1 MVANELNLNEDDYV
15 VTFQSRFGTQVWL
28 QPYTDEILTG
38 LAKDGIDSV
47 DIFCPGFLCDCLET
61 LEEINMQSRENYIL
75 SGGKIFNYISALND
89 CEENIDSM
97 EKIILREI
105 SGWDNNII
113 NSKDNLK
120 MTKQLYDKH
129 AYNKKI

>member
-1 MVANELNLNEDDYV
+1 MIANELNLNEDEYV

-61 LEEINMQSRENYIL
+61 LEEINMQSRESYIL
-75 SGGKIFNYISALND
+75 SGGKIFNYIPALND
-89 CEENIDSM
+89 CDENIESM
-97 EKIILREI
+97 EKIILNEI
-105 SGWDNNII
+105 SGWDNNSI
-113 NSKDNLK
+113 NSTDNLK

-129 AYNKKI
+129 AYNKKT